1 MRDQRS
7 ELALAQRLKVEV
19 LVRDTD
25 VERVLDALDSD
36 TIGGHEGYVQQA
48 AEPLSPQARTDEDP
62 VS

>member
-1 MRDQRS
+1 M
-7 ELALAQRLKVEV
+7 KVEV